1 MTAPPAAATGS
12 RASPP
17 APEAL
22 EEAFVACLDAADRLL
37 ASREALFRAL
47 QADWFDL
54 ARARYSM
61 GPSSIGRLQYNAS
74 PSLAPPATTVG
85 LAAAGDD
92 GVPRL
97 ILQARQ
103 AGQAEKGAGKP
114 PLVITPGSPPSPA
127 AASGNPELD
136 DLVSSISLAASP
148 CMEERATPSTKP
160 VDKLSGDA
168 LCWFGTLVSPHLR
181 AASVSFQ
188 EDSLTGSP
196 PACSEV
202 ANTQSEVDYSRIRY
216 LELKGGTAWRSKGAT
231 IQTLPDNNNNKSDAM
246 APEPELKTQDLARSA
261 SP

>member
-1 MTAPPAAATGS
+1 MPAPPAAP

-37 ASREALFRAL
+37 ASREALSRAL
-47 QADWFDL
+47 QAGWFDL

-85 LAAAGDD
+85 LGQ
-92 GVPRL
+92 GE
-97 ILQARQ
+97 QA
-103 AGQAEKGAGKP
+103 AGKP
-114 PLVITPGSPPSPA
+114 PLVIAPGSPPSAA
-127 AASGNPELD
+127 AASGSPELD

-148 CMEERATPSTKP
+148 CMEERATPSTKS

-168 LCWFGTLVSPHLR
+168 LRWFGTLVSPHLR

-188 EDSLTGSP
+188 EALQI
-196 PACSEV
+196 AVEV
-202 ANTQSEVDYSRIRY
+202 ANTQSEVDHSRTRY
-216 LELKGGTAWRSKGAT
+216 LELKSGTAWRSKGAT
-231 IQTLPDNNNNKSDAM
+231 IQTLSDNNNNKSDVM
-246 APEPELKTQDLARSA
+246 APEPKLKTQDLARSA